1 MKIEDK
7 YNWLKRELNHIQG
20 DMYLMTWKNKS
31 GLTMKKDTYEH
42 YKQRLDILSGLV
54 NDIEKH
60 CKRRERIR

>member
-1 MKIEDK
+1 
-7 YNWLKRELNHIQG
+7 
-20 DMYLMTWKNKS
+20 MTWKNKS